1 MYDIAVGAQAQVDE
15 VRRATNELSDA
26 VTDLADETKKRWG
39 HGIWPAVVFPKPPV
53 PISVP
58 PQSVP
63 PPAATFDGFG
73 GGFGEPSYG
82 GFGDGVASGKTS
94 SDTLTSNL
102 MFADPAVSPRNTQ
115 RRLAYETG
123 HIFTSD
129 GRPIRSEEE
138 FLRYAEERFFTQH

>member
-26 VTDLADETKKRWG
+26 VTDLADETKKRWA
-39 HGIWPAVVFPKPPV
+39 HGWPAVIFPKPPV

-58 PQSVP
+58 PQSVS
-63 PPAATFDGFG
+63 PPAATFGFG
-73 GGFGEPSYG
+73 GGFGGPSYG
-82 GFGDGVASGKTS
+82 GFGNGVASHKTS
-94 SDTLTSNL
+94 SDTLISNI

-115 RRLAYETG
+115 CRLAYETG
-123 HIFTSD
+123 HIFTLD